1 MSDSN
6 AGNPS
11 YEEVRLADGTSY
23 WRPIYLGWSSQDETR
38 DRDLQ
43 AARKRVGVQQTGPFA
58 DES

>member
-6 AGNPS
+6 EGNPS
-11 YEEVRLADGTSY
+11 YEEVELADGTSY
-23 WRPIYLGWSSQDETR
+23 WRPIYLGWWSKDETR

-43 AARKRVGVQQTGPFA
+43 AARKRAGVKQTGPFA